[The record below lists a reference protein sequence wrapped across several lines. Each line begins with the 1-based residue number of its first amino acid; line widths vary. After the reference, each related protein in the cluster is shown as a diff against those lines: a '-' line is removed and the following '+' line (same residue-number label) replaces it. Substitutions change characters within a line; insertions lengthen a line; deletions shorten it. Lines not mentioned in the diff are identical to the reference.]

1 MFGHIDKADKTLK
14 NVTHR
19 NYYLTQG
26 DSFTL
31 TASPVNGDA
40 SLISK
45 IVFKIGTVND
55 DGSLSEMFSQD
66 YVLLNDGVYYLAIT
80 SETTQDWQIT
90 EGEPYT
96 YEIEVHYTDG
106 GVNTVEQSD
115 FTVWSQIR
123 R

>member
-14 NVTHR
+14 EVIHR

-31 TASPVNGDA
+31 TASPVEGDA

-45 IVFKIGTVND
+45 IVFKIGTLND
-55 DGSLSEMFSQD
+55 NGSLLEMYSQD
-66 YVLLNDGVYYLAIT
+66 YVLLNDGVYYLT
-80 SETTQDWQIT
+80 VSSETTKDWAIT
-90 EGEPYT
+90 EDEPYT
-96 YEIEVHYTDG
+96 YEIEVHYVDG
-106 GVNTVEQSD
+106 GVNTVEQSS
-115 FTVWSQIR
+115 FTVWNQIR